1 MPPRGA
7 ELAAGRV
14 GVRSIYISRGVDASR
29 RRRGC
34 VATRPWKTRFGGP
47 AQPSIFASARAL
59 PTGLRLVQTRRYNLI
74 LRVVS
79 RDRSFL
85 PQELQQKLRSRP
97 GFFFRVDSQFL
108 GRNQAFCSIH
118 KTCSVASREDS
129 DRRPAITR
137 RGGRSW
143 AATGSVAATAAQAQ
157 ETHKGIRDWVE
168 EYVDEKTA
176 QEIRIQ
182 YGGSAT
188 AENAPELSNY
198 PDIDGF
204 LVGGASLKPEIC
216 EIVKEIAVAKNTFAM
231 GGA

>member
-1 MPPRGA
+1 M
-7 ELAAGRV
+7 
-14 GVRSIYISRGVDASR
+14 
-29 RRRGC
+29 
-34 VATRPWKTRFGGP
+34 GP
-47 AQPSIFASARAL
+47 AAIDFCKRARVAHRFQGNTHATL
-59 PTGLRLVQTRRYNLI
+59 QVRFYAWHRAINLFC
-74 LRVVS
+74 L
-79 RDRSFL
+79 
-85 PQELQQKLRSRP
+85 QELQQKLRSKGIGP
-97 GFFFRVDSQFL
+97 VLSVLATQLVDIIPILKGLEDKSRVVI
-108 GRNQAFCSIH
+108 AYEP
-118 KTCSVASREDS
+118 VW
-129 DRRPAITR
+129 AI
-137 RGGRSW
+137 G
-143 AATGSVAATAAQAQ
+143 TGVAATAAQAQ
-157 ETHKGIRDWVE
+157 ETHKGIRDWIE